1 MIETHPLKSIT
12 ASNKFRYSRR
22 SLMGD
27 FVRAS
32 IGQLFFGL
40 PMIFADLGPIMFGI
54 FGVFAL
60 FFFAYGIHVL
70 KQKWTT
76 FEFDKNGVTRRG
88 IMKKRLRWDRLT
100 SIKLYYFTT
109 SKDRPQTG
117 TVLDKGSWMELTV
130 EADSQKLKFDSALE
144 GFTQIAFEIEAKAN
158 MLNLEI
164 DPSTSANFK
173 ALRGDVASVHE
184 EDPRSKTPYA
194 DKYQDL
200 SL

>member
-76 FEFDKNGVTRRG
+76 FEFDKNGVTQRG
-88 IMKKRLRWDRLT
+88 IIKKRLRWDRLT
-100 SIKLYYFTT
+100 SIKLCYFTT

-164 DPSTSANFK
+164 DPSTLANFQ

-194 DKYQDL
+194 DKYRDL
-200 SL
+200 GL